1 MTDSTDLTSKK
12 TEPVVQDILEH
23 LLDGVFDE
31 LINSELADPLESITN
46 VNDLSEQS
54 DPVFDQFYSDD
65 KPTTDLPDLT
75 SDKNEP
81 VTKELL
87 QDLLQALEEEKK
99 TMSDEET
106 NKYGSTI
113 KNLILAFKQK
123 KLDFRKVCFSF

>member
-65 KPTTDLPDLT
+65 KPTTDSPDLT